1 MVKMTCFRFN
11 LDNPEHAKAWHYL
24 HDFDKDKV
32 KSGNTA
38 VVKAVNEYFDR
49 MQKLTDDPYFE
60 TRQRE
65 DRFVEQIVAEV
76 GKAFIAEMPK
86 FLASLML
93 SLNVGYP
100 MPTPKQAVPADAE
113 NSQKFAE
120 DGENDDFSDIDMDFI
135 GG

>member
-11 LDNPEHAKAWHYL
+11 LDNPEHEKAWNYL
-24 HDFDKDKV
+24 HNIDKDKV

-49 MQKLTDDPYFE
+49 MQKLEDDPYFE
-60 TRQRE
+60 NRQRE
-65 DRFVEQIVAEV
+65 ERFVEQIVSEV
-76 GKAFIAEMPK
+76 GKVLIAEMPK

-93 SLNVGYP
+93 SLNAGYQIA
-100 MPTPKQAVPADAE
+100 TPQTAVSAVTE
-113 NSQKFAE
+113 NSE
-120 DGENDDFSDIDMDFI
+120 DMDYSDIDLDFI

>member
-11 LDNPEHAKAWHYL
+11 LDNPEHAKAWNHL
-24 HDFDKDKV
+24 HSIDKDKV

-38 VVKAVNEYFDR
+38 VVRAVNDYFDR
-49 MQKLTDDPYFE
+49 MQKLSDDPYFE

-65 DRFVEQIVAEV
+65 ERFVEQIVTEV

-93 SLNVGYP
+93 NLNAGYP
-100 MPTPKQAVPADAE
+100 MPIPQAAVSTGTG
-113 NSQKFAE
+113 NSTYTDE
-120 DGENDDFSDIDMDFI
+120 DDNSDYSDIDFDFI

>member
-11 LDNPEHAKAWHYL
+11 LDNPEHAKAWAYL
-24 HDFDKDKV
+24 HDFDRDKV

-49 MQKLTDDPYFE
+49 MQKLSDDPYFE

-65 DRFVEQIVAEV
+65 ERFVQQIVSEV

-93 SLNVGYP
+93 SLNTGYAV
-100 MPTPKQAVPADAE
+100 QAPAQPV
-113 NSQKFAE
+113 SQANNTAE
-120 DGENDDFSDIDMDFI
+120 DDENDEYSDIDLDFI

>member
-38 VVKAVNEYFDR
+38 VIKAVNAYFDR
-49 MQKLTDDPYFE
+49 MQKLEDDPYFE
-60 TRQRE
+60 NRE
-65 DRFVEQIVAEV
+65 REERFVGQIVSEV
-76 GKAFIAEMPK
+76 GKVLDAEMPK
-86 FLASLML
+86 FLASLLL
-93 SLNVGYP
+93 SLNQGYSLQ
-100 MPTPKQAVPADAE
+100 TPSSTPGATDNPGSE
-113 NSQKFAE
+113 NT
-120 DGENDDFSDIDMDFI
+120 DFSAIDLDFI

>member
-11 LDNPEHAKAWHYL
+11 LDNPEHAKAWNHL
-24 HDFDKDKV
+24 HSIDKDKV

-38 VVKAVNEYFDR
+38 VVRAVNEYFDR
-49 MQKLTDDPYFE
+49 MQKLSDDPYFE

-65 DRFVEQIVAEV
+65 ERFIQQIVSEV
-76 GKAFIAEMPK
+76 GKAFTAEMPK

-93 SLNVGYP
+93 NLNAGCP
-100 MPTPKQAVPADAE
+100 MPIPQTAVSAE
-113 NSQKFAE
+113 TESSKNT
-120 DGENDDFSDIDMDFI
+120 DDSDNVDYSAIDFGFI

>member
-11 LDNPEHAKAWHYL
+11 LDNPEHAKAWAYL
-24 HDFDKDKV
+24 HDFDRDKV

-38 VVKAVNEYFDR
+38 VVRAVNDYFDR
-49 MQKLTDDPYFE
+49 MQKLSDDPYFE

-65 DRFVEQIVAEV
+65 ERFIEQIVSEV

-93 SLNVGYP
+93 NLNAGYP
-100 MPTPKQAVPADAE
+100 MPIPQTAVSAE
-113 NSQKFAE
+113 TESSKNTN
-120 DGENDDFSDIDMDFI
+120 DGDNVDYSAIDFGFI
-135 GG
+135 GS

>member
-65 DRFVEQIVAEV
+65 DRFVEQIVTEV

-100 MPTPKQAVPADAE
+100 MPTPKQTIPADAE
-113 NSQKFAE
+113 NSQNFAE

>member
-11 LDNPEHAKAWHYL
+11 LDNPEHARAWEYL
-24 HDFDKDKV
+24 HHFDKEKV

-49 MQKLTDDPYFE
+49 MQELSDDPYFE
-60 TRQRE
+60 NRQRE
-65 DRFVEQIVAEV
+65 ERFVQQIVSEV
-76 GKAFIAEMPK
+76 GKAFITEMPK

-93 SLNVGYP
+93 SLNTGYAI
-100 MPTPKQAVPADAE
+100 QAPAQPV
-113 NSQKFAE
+113 SQVNNAGE
-120 DGENDDFSDIDMDFI
+120 DGENDDYSDIDLDFI

>member
-65 DRFVEQIVAEV
+65 DRFVEQIVTEV

-100 MPTPKQAVPADAE
+100 MPTPKQTVPADAE
-113 NSQKFAE
+113 NSQNFAE

>member
-11 LDNPEHAKAWHYL
+11 LDNPEHAKAWEYL
-24 HDFDKDKV
+24 HDFDKEKV

-49 MQKLTDDPYFE
+49 MKKLSDDPYFE

-65 DRFVEQIVAEV
+65 ERFVEQIVSEV

-93 SLNVGYP
+93 SLNTGYP
-100 MPTPKQAVPADAE
+100 IPTPQQAVSAGTENRSNAD
-113 NSQKFAE
+113 
-120 DGENDDFSDIDMDFI
+120 DGDDTDYSDIDLDFI

>member
-11 LDNPEHAKAWHYL
+11 LDNPEHAKAWNYL
-24 HDFDKDKV
+24 HSIDKDKV

-38 VVKAVNEYFDR
+38 VVRAVNDYFDR
-49 MQKLTDDPYFE
+49 MQKLSDDPYFE

-65 DRFVEQIVAEV
+65 ERFVEQIVTEV

-93 SLNVGYP
+93 GLSAGYP
-100 MPTPKQAVPADAE
+100 MPTQQAAVSSVTESNNNTD
-113 NSQKFAE
+113 NSDNVDYSAI
-120 DGENDDFSDIDMDFI
+120 DFGFI

>member
-11 LDNPEHAKAWHYL
+11 LDNPEHAKAWGYL
-24 HDFDKDKV
+24 HNFDKDRV

-38 VVKAVNEYFDR
+38 VVKAVNDYFDR
-49 MQKLTDDPYFE
+49 MQKLSDDPYFE

-65 DRFVEQIVAEV
+65 ERFVEQIVSEV
-76 GKAFIAEMPK
+76 GKVFIAEMPK

-93 SLNVGYP
+93 SLNMGYAV
-100 MPTPKQAVPADAE
+100 QAPAQPV
-113 NSQKFAE
+113 SQADNTIE
-120 DGENDDFSDIDMDFI
+120 GNEETDYSDIDLDFI

>member
-38 VVKAVNEYFDR
+38 VVRAVNDYFDR
-49 MQKLTDDPYFE
+49 MQKLSDDPYFE
-60 TRQRE
+60 NRQRE
-65 DRFVEQIVAEV
+65 ERFVQQIVTEV

-93 SLNVGYP
+93 NLNAGYP
-100 MPTPKQAVPADAE
+100 MPIPQAAVSTGTG
-113 NSQKFAE
+113 NSTNTDE
-120 DGENDDFSDIDMDFI
+120 DDNSDYSDIDFDFI

>member
-11 LDNPEHAKAWHYL
+11 LDNPEHAKAWNYL

-49 MQKLTDDPYFE
+49 MQKVEDDPYFE
-60 TRQRE
+60 NRQRE
-65 DRFVEQIVAEV
+65 ERFIEQIVSEV
-76 GKAFIAEMPK
+76 GRVLTAEMPK
-86 FLASLML
+86 FLASLL
-93 SLNVGYP
+93 ISLNQGYP
-100 MPTPKQAVPADAE
+100 MPQTAAYSEAAS
-113 NSQKFAE
+113 NRTAE
-120 DGENDDFSDIDMDFI
+120 DIADTDDSAIDLDFI

>member
-49 MQKLTDDPYFE
+49 MQKLSDDPYFE

-65 DRFVEQIVAEV
+65 DRFVEQIVTEV
-76 GKAFIAEMPK
+76 GKALTVEMPK

-100 MPTPKQAVPADAE
+100 MPTLKQAVPDDAE
-113 NSQKFAE
+113 NSQNFAE

>member
-49 MQKLTDDPYFE
+49 MQKLEDDPYFE
-60 TRQRE
+60 NRE
-65 DRFVEQIVAEV
+65 REERFIEQIVSEV
-76 GKAFIAEMPK
+76 GKVFTAEMPK
-86 FLASLML
+86 FLASLLL
-93 SLNVGYP
+93 SLNQGYP
-100 MPTPKQAVPADAE
+100 LQTPQPVSAV
-113 NSQKFAE
+113 
-120 DGENDDFSDIDMDFI
+120 NDNHGSDDTDFSAIDLDFI